1 MYSYSYYIIFCFTRT
16 SMSLIQCYAMLCLT
30 PKNNIRYI
38 IVVRYVSTYYVML
51 PYDDVVAHLITT

>member
-1 MYSYSYYIIFCFTRT
+1 MYSYSYYKYILLYSYEYVLNTV
-16 SMSLIQCYAMLCLT
+16 LCYAMLNT
-30 PKNNIRYI
+30 KNNIRYI